1 MVTMQPDAA
10 YQFFSGQVMRHE
22 TLTTKSGKG
31 GLSYYKNGIFVCHF
45 NARPQKN
52 RDDLGFADFRY
63 DALHPYLDID
73 GTISAMGK
81 EALPEVEIKSHQLW
95 CSLHF
100 PLSSMEHIADLFLKH
115 IITKV
120 NISLKQENNL

>member
-1 MVTMQPDAA
+1 MQPETA
-10 YQFFSGQVMRHE
+10 YKFFSDH
-22 TLTTKSGKG
+22 LTRQEALTIKTGKG

-52 RDDLGFADFRY
+52 REDLGFADFRY
-63 DALHPYLDID
+63 GSLRPYLDID
-73 GTISAMGK
+73 SVISAIRK
-81 EALPEVEIKSHQLW
+81 EALQEVEIKSHKLW

-100 PLSSMEHIADLFLKH
+100 PLSKMEHVADLFLKH

-120 NISLKQENNL
+120 NISS

>member
-1 MVTMQPDAA
+1 MQPEPA
-10 YQFFSGQVMRHE
+10 YKFFSDQLMRRE
-22 TLTTKSGKG
+22 ALTIKSGKG
-31 GLSYYKNGIFVCHF
+31 GLSYYKNGVFVCHF
-45 NARPQKN
+45 NAKPQAK

-63 DALHPYLDID
+63 DALRPYLDIHR
-73 GTISAMGK
+73 TISEMRK
-81 EALPEVEIKSHQLW
+81 EASPEVAIKSHKLW

-100 PLSSMEHIADLFLKH
+100 PLSKMENVADLFMKH